1 MTTSRGMFA
10 SLLKYWR
17 GKRGWSQLDLA
28 TTSQVSAKHIS
39 FLETGRSKPG
49 EDMVLLLANT
59 LDLSMR
65 DQNDMLRA
73 AGYEPLYEE
82 PELDALEDEEVT
94 NALEMMMRR
103 HNPYPMI
110 VMNRC
115 YEILRMNR
123 SAERIWSLVSP
134 EEEVTNAMLALF
146 DPAQLRPYVVG
157 WEAAAREMVARVY
170 RACIHNPQDSE
181 SRELLEQM
189 LSFPGVPESWRRPNL
204 GRRSRAAFS
213 LEFELEGARLKFLT
227 TVMSFSAPQNIT
239 LQELQIESY
248 YPLDGV
254 TQRACELLV
263 GDLPTS

>member
-1 MTTSRGMFA
+1 MTTNRGMFA

-28 TTSQVSAKHIS
+28 TNSQVSAKHIS

-73 AGYEPLYEE
+73 AGFEPLYEE
-82 PELDALEDEEVT
+82 PKLDALEDKGVAR
-94 NALEMMMRR
+94 ALEMMMRR
-103 HNPYPMI
+103 HNPYPMV
-110 VMNRC
+110 VMDRC
-115 YEILRMNR
+115 YEILRLNR
-123 SAERIWSLVSP
+123 AAARIWSLVSP
-134 EEEVTNAMLALF
+134 EREVTNAMLALF

-157 WEAAAREMVARVY
+157 WEAAAREMVARVH
-170 RACIHNPQDSE
+170 RDCIHNPQDSAP
-181 SRELLEQM
+181 RELLEQM
-189 LSFPGVPESWRRPNL
+189 LSFPGVPESWRHPDL
-204 GRRSRAAFS
+204 GRQSRAAFV
-213 LEFELEGARLKFLT
+213 LEFELAGSRFKFLT

-248 YPLDGV
+248 YPLDEP
-254 TQRACELLV
+254 TQLACELL
-263 GDLPTS
+263 DEELPAS